1 MRRRD
6 RELTT
11 VDQALGVLKRC
22 KVLRLGLVEDGLA
35 YVVPMNF
42 GFQLEEGG
50 ALRLYLH
57 SAQQGRKLDLLRR
70 AEKVSFEMDGGHRLL
85 EGRGACDFSY
95 AYACLM
101 GQARPVFLEDRE
113 EKRRGLACI
122 LRCQSGGE
130 DLEIP
135 AAAAEKTLVLRL
147 DVLCWTA
154 KENPPPAKERR
165 PG

>member
-1 MRRRD
+1 
-6 RELTT
+6 
-11 VDQALGVLKRC
+11 
-22 KVLRLGLVEDGLA
+22 
-35 YVVPMNF
+35 MNF

-101 GQARPVFLEDRE
+101 GQARPVFLEDLE
-113 EKRRGLACI
+113 EKRRGLAWHPA
-122 LRCQSGGE
+122 LPDRTGRSGDPGRRGGK
-130 DLEIP
+130 DPGAAPGRALLDGQGKP
-135 AAAAEKTLVLRL
+135 AARKRGAA
-147 DVLCWTA
+147 
-154 KENPPPAKERR
+154 
-165 PG
+165 G